1 MSVRGQRR
9 IYLAHSAGR
18 AIAEPAVARRGPRV
32 RHVLLPLGLLLLAAV
47 WLGPLPGLATHAFF
61 AHMTMHMGV
70 VAVAAPL
77 VALGISGTRFDPVA
91 RLPAL
96 FSPLPASVLE
106 FLVVWSWHVPQ
117 LHHAARSTGAGLV
130 AEQATFF
137 VAALLVWLSSVSSSE
152 GGGGRATAGVLA
164 LLLTFMH
171 MTLLGA
177 LLALAQRPLYPH
189 GGGAFGLSPLD
200 DQHVGGAIMLVGGA
214 AYLLGGVWLTAR
226 LVRDGAFAGS
236 SERGA

>member
-1 MSVRGQRR
+1 MS
-9 IYLAHSAGR
+9 AR
-18 AIAEPAVARRGPRV
+18 A
-32 RHVLLPLGLLLLAAV
+32 VLLALGLVLLVLV
-47 WLGPLPGLATHAFF
+47 WLGPLPALATHAFF
-61 AHMTMHMGV
+61 AHMTMHMTV

-77 VALGISGTRFDPVA
+77 VALGISGSRFDPVA
-91 RLPAL
+91 RAPRL

-106 FLVVWSWHVPQ
+106 FFIVWGWHVPQ
-117 LHHAARSTGAGLV
+117 LHHAARATGAGLA

-137 VAALLVWLSSVSSSE
+137 LAALLVWLSSVSASE
-152 GGGGRATAGVLA
+152 GGGGRSAAGVLA

-189 GGGAFGLSPLD
+189 GGGALGLDPLD
-200 DQHVGGAIMLVGGA
+200 DQHLGGAIMLVGGA

-226 LVRDGAFAGS
+226 LVRNRVLETEG
-236 SERGA
+236 EP